1 MEELKIINKKIDN
14 MAKAYYLDLADL
26 ELIDKKAKVIVK
38 SKLKSL
44 EYKGLSDIQ
53 SKAYNNILNYSVD
66 NKIKIEVSNGINY
79 LEEYEDIEINNQIN
93 VLFRE
98 NQRNF
103 FVFFFDTGDDL
114 IQFSSIIEFSDMNKK
129 IYNCLNKEF
138 KQLKDNLFRNLMY
151 CEDDNTIHVY
161 GKLDFD
167 EITDFTLD
175 KLNRFLNG
183 AFIDKLIKLSN
194 MAKEEI
200 YKELDIK

>member
-53 SKAYNNILNYSVD
+53 SKAYNNILNYCVD

-194 MAKEEI
+194 MAKEDI

>member
-14 MAKAYYLDLADL
+14 MAKAYHLDLADL

-53 SKAYNNILNYSVD
+53 SKAYNNILNYCVD

-93 VLFRE
+93 VLFKE

-103 FVFFFDTGDDL
+103 FAFFFDTGDDL

-129 IYNCLNKEF
+129 IYNCLNKIF
-138 KQLKDNLFRNLMY
+138 KQLKDNPFRNLMY
-151 CEDDNTIHVY
+151 CEDDNTIHAY

-183 AFIDKLIKLSN
+183 NFIDKLIKLSN
-194 MAKEEI
+194 MAKEDI